1 MSIEAL
7 EAIIHEIAQTT
18 ANVYFTDHC
27 RERLDQRGVTLIEAI
42 RCLRRGMITRDP
54 EYNAQKGSWEF
65 RMSERPP
72 RDVVCLVGA
81 IALDPPTHRIVAIT
95 VWEV

>member
-1 MSIEAL
+1 MSQTKLPMSIEAL

-42 RCLRRGMITRDP
+42 RCLRRG
-54 EYNAQKGSWEF
+54 
-65 RMSERPP
+65 
-72 RDVVCLVGA
+72 L
-81 IALDPPTHRIVAIT
+81 
-95 VWEV
+95 